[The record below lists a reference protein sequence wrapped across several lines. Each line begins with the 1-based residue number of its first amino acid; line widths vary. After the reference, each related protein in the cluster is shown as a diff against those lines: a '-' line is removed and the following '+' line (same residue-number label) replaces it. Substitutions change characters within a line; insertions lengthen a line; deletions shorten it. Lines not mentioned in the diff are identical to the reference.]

1 MEEVTMKIRIIN
13 KGNRNQLIC
22 KRHDETTEIVNLGPD
37 LPFHDIAHF
46 VVEQQ
51 LNLQRGFYGNI
62 NNGYTVKQLSDKEI
76 IKTLPVE
83 SAVSEIVT
91 RALQSLS
98 TGSCSISQFKD
109 LIAEEFSIWSINYSI
124 ALYEEEIR
132 KMLTNYQNLVEQ
144 WNQLNEGESLDL
156 EFDITNNRH

>member
-1 MEEVTMKIRIIN
+1 MQIRIVN

-22 KRHDETTEIVNLGPD
+22 TRPDNTTEIANLGPD

-51 LNLQRGFYGNI
+51 LNLQQGFYGNI
-62 NNGYTVKQLSDKEI
+62 NSGYTVTQLSDKEV

-98 TGSCSISQFKD
+98 TGACSVARFKD
-109 LIAEEFSIWSINYSI
+109 LITEEFSIWSISYPI
-124 ALYEEEIR
+124 TLYEEEIR
-132 KMLTNYQNLVEQ
+132 QLLTTYQNLLDQ
-144 WNQLNEGESLDL
+144 WNQLKEGESLNL
-156 EFDITNNRH
+156 ELDISNKH

>member
-1 MEEVTMKIRIIN
+1 MQIRIVN

-22 KRHDETTEIVNLGPD
+22 KRHDKTTEIANLGPD

-51 LNLQRGFYGNI
+51 LNLQQGFYGNI
-62 NNGYTVKQLSDKEI
+62 NSGYTVMQLSDKEI

-98 TGSCSISQFKD
+98 TGACSVSQFKD
-109 LIAEEFSIWSINYSI
+109 LINEEFSIWSISYPI
-124 ALYEEEIR
+124 TLYEEEIR
-132 KMLTNYQNLVEQ
+132 QLLTTYQNLLDQ
-144 WNQLNEGESLDL
+144 WKQLKEGGSLNL
-156 EFDITNNRH
+156 ELDIASNKH

>member
-1 MEEVTMKIRIIN
+1 MKIRIVN

-22 KRHDETTEIVNLGPD
+22 KRHDETTEMANLGPD

-51 LNLQRGFYGNI
+51 LNLQQGFYGNI
-62 NNGYTVKQLSDKEI
+62 NSGYTVLQLSDKEI

-98 TGSCSISQFKD
+98 AGACSISQFKD
-109 LIAEEFSIWSINYSI
+109 LITEEFSIWSISYPITLN
-124 ALYEEEIR
+124 EEEIR
-132 KMLTNYQNLVEQ
+132 QLLTTYQNLVDQ
-144 WNQLNEGESLDL
+144 WKQLKEGGSLDL
-156 EFDITNNRH
+156 EFDIANNKH